1 MYSLSLSRVA
11 TSKFLHRYHIA
22 VHFHSRRVS
31 LVETGYLFLLKVE
44 EANAFF
50 SDYQIN
56 RVEEQQKVRD
66 NIWKEGGRGGD
77 EGYVEEAWTHSVE
90 HAFPTGWLRQHFN
103 LTPKHSTTRCDASTT
118 TTIPPTLPGARPLRI
133 RQRKQKIWKGERKK
147 NPCFIYRSFLV
158 PKKNFQLLFPIV

>member
-1 MYSLSLSRVA
+1 
-11 TSKFLHRYHIA
+11 
-22 VHFHSRRVS
+22 
-31 LVETGYLFLLKVE
+31 LKK
-44 EANAFF
+44 N
-50 SDYQIN
+50 N
-56 RVEEQQKVRD
+56 KKVRD

-133 RQRKQKIWKGERKK
+133 YAKGNKK
-147 NPCFIYRSFLV
+147 KMEGGKEKKSLFYLPFIFG